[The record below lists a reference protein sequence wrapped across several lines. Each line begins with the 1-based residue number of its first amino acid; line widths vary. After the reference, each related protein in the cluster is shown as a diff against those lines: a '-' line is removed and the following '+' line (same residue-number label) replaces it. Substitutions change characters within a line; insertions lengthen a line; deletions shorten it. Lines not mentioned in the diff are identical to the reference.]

1 LIVDMKDMNY
11 KKYFVSGLE
20 SGAQKERDQIVD
32 HLKDMQGDAATL
44 QQVISWI
51 EAREEDSE

>member
-1 LIVDMKDMNY
+1 MIVDMKDMNY
-11 KKYFVSGLE
+11 KEYFVSGVE
-20 SGAQKERDQIVD
+20 AGTNKERDQIVD
-32 HLKDMQGDAATL
+32 HLRDMQGDAATL

>member
-20 SGAQKERDQIVD
+20 SGTNKERKQIVD
-32 HLKDMQGDAATL
+32 HLRDMQGDAATL

-51 EAREEDSE
+51 EARQEDSE

>member
-1 LIVDMKDMNY
+1 MIVDMKDMNY
-11 KKYFVSGLE
+11 KKYFVSGVE
-20 SGAQKERDQIVD
+20 SGTNKERDQIVD
-32 HLKDMQGDAATL
+32 HLRDMQGDAATL